1 MEIEKKEKLFGTDGV
16 RGVANRDLTPE
27 LALRIGQAAA
37 CYLAGKHA
45 TREVAGSRE
54 TAGVRETGGARETA
68 RARMIIGRDT
78 RVSGCMLEAALAAG
92 ICSMGVDVWLA
103 GVLPTPAVAFLT
115 KELEACAGIV
125 ISASHN
131 PAPDNG
137 IKFFS
142 NLGFKFPDEVEEE
155 IETLIHRGVE
165 GERPVGSGVGRIL
178 PMKHADER
186 YVDFLKGLAPDLQ
199 GLTVVVDC
207 ANGAA
212 GAIAPR
218 LLADLGACVIPVFDS
233 ADGMSI
239 NVMCGST
246 HPENLAQK
254 VLACHA
260 DLGLAFDGDTD
271 RVIAVDENGKIVDG
285 DAIMLVCAL
294 SMKERQKLKGDR
306 LVLTVMSN
314 LGLRRALRDNGI
326 QIEET
331 AVGDRYVLE
340 RLRDTGAVLGG
351 EQSGHI
357 IFTEHA
363 MTGDGILSAL
373 KLLEVVQISKKKLS
387 ELTACFQRYPQVIQ
401 NAHVRDKHALLQ
413 HPDVQAA
420 IAEAQERLGAD
431 GRVLVRPSGT
441 EPMIRVMLEGPVRE
455 ELETIAQMVIDRIE
469 AAEV

>member
-1 MEIEKKEKLFGTDGV
+1 MEKFFGTDGV

-27 LALRIGQAAA
+27 LAMYIGQAAA
-37 CYLAGKHA
+37 FYLAKQAGLREG
-45 TREVAGSRE
+45 TRAKI
-54 TAGVRETGGARETA
+54 
-68 RARMIIGRDT
+68 IIGRDT
-78 RVSGCMLEAALAAG
+78 RVSGGMLEAALAAG

-103 GVLPTPAVAFLT
+103 GVVPTPAVAYLT
-115 KELEACAGIV
+115 KTFEACAGVV

-142 NLGFKFPDEVEEE
+142 NLGYKFPDEVEDE
-155 IETLIHRGVE
+155 IEALIHKGLTTGVVAQ
-165 GERPVGSGVGRIL
+165 GERPVGSGVGRVVT
-178 PMKHADER
+178 MKQAEER
-186 YVDFLKGLAPDLQ
+186 YVEFLKGAAPSLQ

-212 GAIAPR
+212 GAIAPK
-218 LLADLGACVIPVFDS
+218 LFAELGACVIPVFDS

-260 DLGLAFDGDTD
+260 DLGLAFDGDAD
-271 RVIAVDENGKIVDG
+271 RVIAVDENGQIVDG
-285 DAIMLVCAL
+285 DAIMLICAL
-294 SMKERQKLKGDR
+294 SLKERHSLKKDT

-314 LGLRRALRDNGI
+314 LGLRRALRENGI

-340 RLRDTGAVLGG
+340 RLIASGAVLGG

-357 IFTEHA
+357 IFTDHA
-363 MTGDGILSAL
+363 LTGDGILSAL
-373 KLLEVVQISKKKLS
+373 KLMEVIQVKQKRLS
-387 ELTACFQRYPQVIQ
+387 ELTTGFTQYPQVIQ
-401 NAHVRDKHALLQ
+401 NTHVKDKYELMN
-413 HPDVQAA
+413 HPDVLTA
-420 IAEAQERLGAD
+420 IAEAKERLGAD

-441 EPMIRVMLEGPVRE
+441 EPMIRVMLEGPDKA
-455 ELETIAQMVIDRIE
+455 ELEAIAQDVIDQIDS
-469 AAEV
+469 ADG